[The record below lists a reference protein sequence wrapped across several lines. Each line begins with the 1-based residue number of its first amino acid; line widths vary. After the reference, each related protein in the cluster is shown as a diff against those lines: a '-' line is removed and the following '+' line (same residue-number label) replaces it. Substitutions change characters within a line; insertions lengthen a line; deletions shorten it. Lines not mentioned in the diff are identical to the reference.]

1 MRFLESL
8 GDTKLMNKCV
18 KIAKAK
24 EESVAHSIY
33 RLTHPSPPCLTCG
46 EAVTKIKSSTRN
58 GYYLYCSTACAQ
70 RDPKVREKFRKS
82 MVEKH
87 GVPYS
92 GMSPKIR
99 KKMQGTQIYNF
110 GSLKAARAHIREKS
124 ETTCLERYG
133 VKYPSQ
139 DREIL
144 ERLMKSGYQIRTSVI
159 GGKEFHLR
167 GYEPAAIQW
176 LYSKGI
182 KAKNILTTAAEGV
195 PTIWYNLEGKRRA
208 YHPDFLVKNKK
219 KDWILV
225 EVKSSYT
232 SGISGDLLKWKEL
245 QTKAKASTDEG
256 YTFRL
261 LLVIK
266 VKEPQMF
273 VTISDVH
280 LKTRKAVIK
289 EVRDQISQG
298 ATHLIHSNLLP

>member
-33 RLTHPSPPCLTCG
+33 RLTHPSPPCL
-46 EAVTKIKSSTRN
+46 
-58 GYYLYCSTACAQ
+58 
-70 RDPKVREKFRKS
+70 
-82 MVEKH
+82 
-87 GVPYS
+87 
-92 GMSPKIR
+92 
-99 KKMQGTQIYNF
+99 
-110 GSLKAARAHIREKS
+110 
-124 ETTCLERYG
+124 
-133 VKYPSQ
+133 
-139 DREIL
+139 
-144 ERLMKSGYQIRTSVI
+144 
-159 GGKEFHLR
+159 
-167 GYEPAAIQW
+167 
-176 LYSKGI
+176 
-182 KAKNILTTAAEGV
+182 
-195 PTIWYNLEGKRRA
+195 
-208 YHPDFLVKNKK
+208 
-219 KDWILV
+219 
-225 EVKSSYT
+225 T